1 MSFFMGS
8 TFDFCWGWLRGCSWF
23 GMGLICLCCRFDL
36 LWYRMVSI
44 WLLTLLHIMPVILYS
59 IDRKCTQEGAKYWKG
74 IMILIIYI
82 ISLILISRYISTST
96 ISRAS
101 SNIKRYSS
109 NSTAYTKLLN
119 SLILNRREKNNKL
132 QKLKSSHGYQLTLR
146 KSVDHS
152 EFKEMEEKTG
162 KEEEVKNTLER

>member
-1 MSFFMGS
+1 
-8 TFDFCWGWLRGCSWF
+8 
-23 GMGLICLCCRFDL
+23 
-36 LWYRMVSI
+36 
-44 WLLTLLHIMPVILYS
+44 
-59 IDRKCTQEGAKYWKG
+59 
-74 IMILIIYI
+74 MILIIYI
-82 ISLILISRYISTST
+82 ISLILILRYISTST

-132 QKLKSSHGYQLTLR
+132 QKLKSSHGYQLPLR
-146 KSVDHS
+146 KSVDNS